1 VSTATAVDR
10 RTFLGGSDMAAILGL
25 SPWKTPYQL
34 WLEKT
39 SEAPPEDNDSG
50 VKRRGR
56 RLEPVIVDWMREDY
70 GLKIIA
76 HNERYVDQELPF
88 LSCEVDFEHDE
99 MENGVVITENA
110 EVKTVHPS
118 HAKDW
123 GDEWSDEI
131 PLYYTAQAAFGQ
143 MITGRE
149 STLFAVLIGADDLR
163 AYRVKRD
170 DELISTLR
178 EKAIR
183 FWALV
188 EKRTPPPIIN
198 LQDARL
204 AWSVSQPGS
213 ITATD
218 EVSAWVKEL
227 QQVKKIISGREAEAE
242 LLEMKIASFMQ
253 EKEQLLDA
261 RGNRLATW
269 KLQRRKGY
277 TVEPTEFRVMRTTG
291 KE

>member
-1 VSTATAVDR
+1 MSTSTAIDR

-39 SEAPPEDNDSG
+39 SPEAPEDHDSG
-50 VKRRGR
+50 VKKRGR

-70 GLKIIA
+70 GLKIVA
-76 HNERYVDQELPF
+76 HNARYVDPELPF

-143 MITGRE
+143 MITGRD

-170 DELISTLR
+170 DELIWTLR
-178 EKAIR
+178 KKAVE
-183 FWALV
+183 FWELV
-188 EKRTPPPIIN
+188 ERRTPPPIIN

-204 AWSVSQPGS
+204 AWSKSMPGS
-213 ITATD
+213 VTATD
-218 EVSAWVKEL
+218 EIASLVDEL
-227 QQVKKIISGREAEAE
+227 RFTKKIISGREAEAE
-242 LLEMKIASFMQ
+242 MLELRIASFMQ
-253 EKEQLLDA
+253 DKEQLLDA
-261 RGNRLATW
+261 RGARLATW
-269 KLQRRKGY
+269 KTQKRKGY
-277 TVEPTEFRVMRTTG
+277 TVEPTEFRVMRMG
-291 KE
+291 REL

>member
-1 VSTATAVDR
+1 
-10 RTFLGGSDMAAILGL
+10 MAAILGL

-34 WLEKT
+34 YLEKT
-39 SEAPPEDNDSG
+39 AEAPPESNDSG

-70 GLKIIA
+70 GLKIVS
-76 HNERYVDQELPF
+76 HNARYADKEFPF
-88 LSCEVDFEHDE
+88 LSCEIDFEHDE
-99 MENGVVITENA
+99 MENGVVVTENA

-143 MITGRE
+143 MITERE

-170 DELISTLR
+170 DELIATLR
-178 EKAIR
+178 QKAIQ
-183 FWALV
+183 FWELV
-188 EKRTPPPIIN
+188 ERRTPPPIIS

-204 AWSVSQPGS
+204 AWSQSQPGS
-213 ITATD
+213 VTATD
-218 EVSAWVKEL
+218 AIASLVEEL
-227 QQVKKIISGREAEAE
+227 RYTKKIISGREAEAE
-242 LLEMKIASFMQ
+242 LLELHIASFMQ
-253 EKEQLLDA
+253 DKEQLLDA

-269 KLQRRKGY
+269 KTQKRKGY
-277 TVEPTEFRVMRTTG
+277 TVEPTEFRVMRMG
-291 KE
+291 RE